1 MGDMPFRDLA
11 EQRADHAHARPG
23 HGLVSAHS
31 SVKLRQHA
39 HVTRGLT

>member
-11 EQRADHAHARPG
+11 EQRADHALARPG

-31 SVKLRQHA
+31 SVKVRQHA
-39 HVTRGLT
+39 YVTRGLT